1 MQFIITCVI
10 IVQVKVIYLKVLI
23 KTSILNNELI
33 EEDLLECQGIM
44 NNNIIK
50 YYDGKTLVKLNL
62 NDIITL
68 TRTNQDQEIIFRFD
82 LDNETIGK
90 YYLKDINQNLEFK
103 IKTKELT
110 ILNNQIKISYE
121 LDLQDE
127 VFNFKLSYEVI
138 E

>member
-1 MQFIITCVI
+1 MCYN
-10 IVQVKVIYLKVLI
+10 VQVKVIYLKVLI

-44 NNNIIK
+44 NDNIIK

>member
-44 NNNIIK
+44 NDNIIK

-68 TRTNQDQEIIFRFD
+68 TRTNQDQEIIFMFD

>member
-44 NNNIIK
+44 NDNIIK